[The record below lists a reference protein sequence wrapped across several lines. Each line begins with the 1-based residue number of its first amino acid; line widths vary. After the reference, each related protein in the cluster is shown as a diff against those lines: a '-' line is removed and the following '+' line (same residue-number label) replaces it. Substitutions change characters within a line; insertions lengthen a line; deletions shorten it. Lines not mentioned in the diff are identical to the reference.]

1 MVNTHLVALRIN
13 MLLSILNR
21 ILTIFM
27 LWISGK
33 KKKKISSRP
42 LSRKGG
48 IRSDGT
54 YPDASNNAEA
64 FYIIE

>member
-1 MVNTHLVALRIN
+1 
-13 MLLSILNR
+13 
-21 ILTIFM
+21 
-27 LWISGK
+27 
-33 KKKKISSRP
+33 P

>member
-1 MVNTHLVALRIN
+1 
-13 MLLSILNR
+13 
-21 ILTIFM
+21 
-27 LWISGK
+27 K
-33 KKKKISSRP
+33 KKKKISSRS

>member
-1 MVNTHLVALRIN
+1 
-13 MLLSILNR
+13 
-21 ILTIFM
+21 
-27 LWISGK
+27 
-33 KKKKISSRP
+33 
-42 LSRKGG
+42 GG

>member
-1 MVNTHLVALRIN
+1 MDQ
-13 MLLSILNR
+13 
-21 ILTIFM
+21 
-27 LWISGK
+27 WK
-33 KKKKISSRP
+33 KKKKISSRS

-48 IRSDGT
+48 IRSVGT